1 MADLLTVEIVTPDA
15 VVYSEDVQKVTLP
28 AAGGQ
33 IGVLP
38 QHGRLHTRVVP
49 GELTLLRD
57 GREIYLAVGDGLA
70 FVTGDRVSL
79 VTDMAVAAAHI
90 DEATVEEA
98 RQRAAARLGDQM
110 SEAERPSVTAVL
122 APSPAPPKV
131 KRRRP
136 R

>member
-1 MADLLTVEIVTPDA
+1 MTDLLTVEIVTPDA

-79 VTDMAVAAAHI
+79 VTDMAVAAANI

-98 RQRAAARLGDQM
+98 RQRAAARLGDQI
-110 SEAERPSVTAVL
+110 SEAELASVTAVL
-122 APSPAPPKV
+122 ARSLAQL
-131 KRRRP
+131 
-136 R
+136 

>member
-33 IGVLP
+33 IGVFP
-38 QHGRLHTRVVP
+38 QHGRLLTRVVP

-57 GREIYLAVGDGLA
+57 GREIFLAVGDGLA

-79 VTDMAVAAAHI
+79 VTDMAVAAANI

-98 RQRAAARLGDQM
+98 RQRAAARLGDQI
-110 SEAERPSVTAVL
+110 SEAELASVTALL
-122 APSPAPPKV
+122 ARSRAQLKG
-131 KRRRP
+131 KRGRP

>member
-1 MADLLTVEIVTPDA
+1 MADLLTVEIVTPDT

-33 IGVLP
+33 IGVFP
-38 QHGRLHTRVVP
+38 QHGRLLTRVVP
-49 GELTLLRD
+49 GGLTLLRD
-57 GREIYLAVGDGLA
+57 GREIFLAVGDGLA

-79 VTDMAVAAAHI
+79 VADMAVAAANI

-98 RQRAAARLGDQM
+98 RQRAAARLGDQI
-110 SEAERPSVTAVL
+110 SEAELASVTAVL
-122 APSPAPPKV
+122 ARSLAQLKV
-131 KRRRP
+131 KRRRH